1 MDRLAIRNDHD
12 AGSSVRLSCPSCG
25 GRLKNEIGDTGTSS
39 ESYGILS
46 CGCARY
52 PVVSGIPILIA
63 GQVPGSSTTTEEVCQ
78 RILAGDERTAL
89 YDLLLRPTRKTRT
102 NTRQLLDFVP
112 GIPGKT
118 RRRWQTLRDRKAW
131 HREARRLLYEQR
143 AETTACDMFSA
154 YFGEE
159 TESSRNTCHYFSY
172 RFAQPRYLTTLAMT
186 AMIDP
191 QGGPVL
197 DLGCGSGHV
206 THQLQSIDPEQI
218 VVGVDKSYFMLYVA
232 KNWMAKDALYVLCD
246 AETRLPFDD
255 NVFESVLCSNTF
267 HFLSDMDSCAS
278 ELRRIAIPDGIFL
291 LTAVRNALQP
301 HSTPNNALSPRQ
313 YAELWGDLSVAMLP
327 DDMILR
333 QYLEGKSPDLSTS
346 ANWESLEHAPLIS
359 LVASADDRPFHPG
372 EPFSSWPHAR
382 GRLRI
387 NPLYRVERRPAGD
400 LLLTLA
406 EPSRFFA
413 DENVEAN
420 AYLPEDVTVSAQAVA
435 DLEDGTTS
443 DEVRELVEK
452 CVFVGMPTGYA
463 RAIEVLPPHVTQP
476 LDRGAGRELR

>member
-1 MDRLAIRNDHD
+1 
-12 AGSSVRLSCPSCG
+12 
-25 GRLKNEIGDTGTSS
+25 
-39 ESYGILS
+39 
-46 CGCARY
+46 
-52 PVVSGIPILIA
+52 
-63 GQVPGSSTTTEEVCQ
+63 
-78 RILAGDERTAL
+78 
-89 YDLLLRPTRKTRT
+89 
-102 NTRQLLDFVP
+102 
-112 GIPGKT
+112 
-118 RRRWQTLRDRKAW
+118 
-131 HREARRLLYEQR
+131 
-143 AETTACDMFSA
+143 MFSA

-191 QGGPVL
+191 QVGPVL

-206 THQLQSIDPEQI
+206 THHLQSIDPEQI

-232 KNWMAKDALYVLCD
+232 KNWIAKDTLYVLCD

-255 NVFESVLCSNTF
+255 DVFGSVLCSNTF
-267 HFLSDMDSCAS
+267 HFLSDMDSCAN
-278 ELRRIAIPDGIFL
+278 ELRRITVRDGVFF

-313 YAELWGDLSVAMLP
+313 YAELWGDLSVALLP

-333 QYLEGKSPDLSTS
+333 QYLEGKSPDLSTNS
-346 ANWESLEHAPLIS
+346 NWESLEHAPLIS

-387 NPLYRVERRPAGD
+387 NPLYRIERRPEGD
-400 LLLTLA
+400 LSLTLV

-413 DENVEAN
+413 DENIEAN
-420 AYLPEDVTVSAQAVA
+420 AYLPERAAVSAQAVA
-435 DLEDGTTS
+435 DLEDGKS
-443 DEVRELVEK
+443 SVEVRRLVEK

-463 RAIEVLPPHVTQP
+463 RSIEVLPPRVTRTP
-476 LDRGAGRELR
+476 DSGSGREAR